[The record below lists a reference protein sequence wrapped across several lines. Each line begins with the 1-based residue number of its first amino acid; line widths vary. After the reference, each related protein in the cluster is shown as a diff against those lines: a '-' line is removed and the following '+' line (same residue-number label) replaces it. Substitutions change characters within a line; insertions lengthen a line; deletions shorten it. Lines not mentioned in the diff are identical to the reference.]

1 MDALSILAMA
11 GGVLGLLAFV
21 KVNSLSKQVYLLRSD
36 LKLAATKSEGSGSG
50 GGSCGC
56 GGNC

>member
-1 MDALSILAMA
+1 MDTLSILAMA

-36 LKLAATKSEGSGSG
+36 LKIAATKSEGKRRRLLWLRRELLS
-50 GGSCGC
+50 
-56 GGNC
+56 

>member
-1 MDALSILAMA
+1 MDAISILSLILGMF
-11 GGVLGLLAFV
+11 GLLAYTKV
-21 KVNSLSKQVYLLRSD
+21 KNLSKQVYLLRSD
-36 LKLAATKSEGSGSG
+36 LKLAAAGKSSD